1 MGIKSQLAE
10 FRDLTQDM
18 LRELKAVRA
27 LLQIIV
33 NQEEQR
39 SNSYTVT
46 IDEAQWRAW
55 QGQERDEPR

>member
-55 QGQERDEPR
+55 QGQE